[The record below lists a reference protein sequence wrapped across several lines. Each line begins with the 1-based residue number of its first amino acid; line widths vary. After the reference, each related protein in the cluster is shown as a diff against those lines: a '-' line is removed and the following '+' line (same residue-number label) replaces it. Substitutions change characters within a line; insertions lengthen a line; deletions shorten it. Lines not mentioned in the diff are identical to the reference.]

1 MQLWRFHVPIFKF
14 ILMFQQRGQQ
24 NRGGQGGWV
33 NNRGMVRQR
42 GRGRGGP
49 NQNFQR
55 APGQQSHQQVQQ
67 QAAAGGAQGQKKTLK
82 FEGDY
87 DFEQANTQF
96 EELRSKLA
104 KAKLGAFP

>member
-1 MQLWRFHVPIFKF
+1 
-14 ILMFQQRGQQ
+14 
-24 NRGGQGGWV
+24 
-33 NNRGMVRQR
+33 MVRQR

-55 APGQQSHQQVQQ
+55 APGQQSQHQAQQ
-67 QAAAGGAQGQKKTLK
+67 HAAAGNAQGQKKTLK

-87 DFEQANTQF
+87 DFEEANTQF

-104 KAKLGAFP
+104 KAKLGALQKELLQLSCSALRSLKLISPFYFRC